1 MVETLKPETS
11 EQVVEAIAWA
21 TGEEAPVEILG
32 TGTKRGFGR
41 PMGDGNRLI
50 GHAVDLSGLSGI
62 TLYEPEELVLSAW
75 AGTPLAEIEAAVAEK
90 GQMLA
95 FEPPRFARLYG
106 GEGGTLGGMI
116 ACTLAGPRR
125 PKAGSARD
133 HILGIEAVTGRG
145 ELVKSGGRVVK
156 NVTGYDLSKLL
167 TGSFGTLAA
176 LTQITIKVL
185 PAAETEETI
194 LVSDMDDAAAVD
206 LMSAALNSSN
216 EVSGAA
222 HLPSGTGAVPGPVT
236 AFRIEGFAPSV
247 AARGDTLRDLVGG
260 HGGVSTL
267 DREGSRSLWASVRD
281 VDGMAAETAET
292 GETGDDDMPL
302 WRLSVTPNRAADIVS
317 AVLATVPGTVQYDWA
332 GGLIWFQAET
342 DADGTGHAAIR
353 SILAAHGGGHA
364 TLVRASEDV
373 RRTVD
378 VFEPQ
383 PAPLAALSARVK
395 ESFDPRHILNPGRMY
410 SGV

>member
-1 MVETLKPETS
+1 MTETLKPETT
-11 EQVVEAIAWA
+11 EQVVEAIGWA
-21 TGEEAPVEILG
+21 TGEEIPLEILG

-41 PMGDGNRLI
+41 PMGDGNRI
-50 GHAVDLSGLSGI
+50 IAHALDLSGLTGI

-106 GEGGTLGGMI
+106 EEGGTLGGMI
-116 ACTLAGPRR
+116 ACNLAGPRR
-125 PKAGSARD
+125 VKAGAARD

-145 ELVKSGGRVVK
+145 DLVKSGGRVVK

-194 LVSDMDDAAAVD
+194 LVSGVDDAAAIG

-216 EVSGAA
+216 EVSAAA
-222 HLPSGTGAVPGPVT
+222 HMPGGMAAVSGPVT
-236 AFRIEGFAPSV
+236 AFRVEGFVPSV
-247 AARGDTLRDLVGG
+247 AARGDTLRALVGG
-260 HGGVSTL
+260 YGSVSTL
-267 DREGSRSLWASVRD
+267 DRDASREFWASVRD
-281 VDGMAAETAET
+281 AGGVGDGTA
-292 GETGDDDMPL
+292 PL
-302 WRLSVTPNRAADIVS
+302 WRLSVTPSKAADIVS
-317 AVLATVPGTVQYDWA
+317 SIAARVPGTTLYDWG
-332 GGLIWFQAET
+332 GGLVWYAPGDHAG
-342 DADGTGHAAIR
+342 DAGAPAVRGA
-353 SILAAHGGGHA
+353 LAANGGGHA
-364 TLVRASEDV
+364 TLVRAPENI
-373 RRTVD
+373 RRTVG

>member
-1 MVETLKPETS
+1 MVETLKPEST
-11 EQVVEAIAWA
+11 EQVVEAIGWA
-21 TGEEAPVEILG
+21 TGEETPVEILG

-41 PMGDGNRLI
+41 PMGDGNRTIAHSL
-50 GHAVDLSGLSGI
+50 DLSGLTGI

-116 ACTLAGPRR
+116 ACNLAGPRR

-145 ELVKSGGRVVK
+145 DLVKSGGRVVK

-194 LVSDMDDAAAVD
+194 LVSGTDDATAVG

-216 EVSGAA
+216 EVSASA
-222 HLPSGTGAVPGPVT
+222 HLPVGSGAVPGPVT
-236 AFRIEGFAPSV
+236 AFRVEGFAPSV
-247 AARGDTLRDLVGG
+247 AARGETLRALVDG
-260 HGGVSTL
+260 HGSVSTL
-267 DREGSRSLWASVRD
+267 DRTGSQAFWASVRD
-281 VDGMAAETAET
+281 VDGMAA
-292 GETGDDDMPL
+292 GDAPL
-302 WRLSVTPNRAADIVS
+302 WRLSVTPNRAADVVAALS
-317 AVLATVPGTVQYDWA
+317 ATVPGAAQYDWA
-332 GGLIWFQAET
+332 GGLIWFQAES
-342 DADGTGHAAIR
+342 DADGAGHAAIR
-353 SILAAHGGGHA
+353 SVLAGHGGGHA
-364 TLVRASEDV
+364 TLVRAAEAL

-395 ESFDPRHILNPGRMY
+395 DSFDPRHILNPGRMY